1 MQIFRPDFLPWNT
14 TNANWIVIES
24 ANVSDAFV
32 VDYGMKQV
40 NGTIYVLKCSENWI
54 ASWQAMETDMAMIAA
69 SGDLKCAVISKAE
82 LPPIDE
88 LKHEL
93 RPLNYLSTIAQNA
106 WLVDA
111 LLDDRIVC
119 FLQQMQDSHG
129 KVFGYEA
136 FARALNED
144 GSQMSGAEIIKAS
157 REIKIEYRIDRF
169 LHSKAIEAMVRGGY
183 GGTLFVNF
191 LPGFIQKPDVYLD
204 GLSREVQRHG
214 LVPQRIALDLTEA
227 ELPRNRKQ
235 IAAIGEYCKK
245 QGYHIALDN
254 ISSSDEAARLIEL
267 LNPSFLKLG
276 HKITDDVKSPHAL
289 NVVKSIVDVA
299 HKHGVTVIASR
310 IETENKLTILKGL
323 NIDLFQGYHVGRPEQ
338 ALAPSS
344 AA

>member
-1 MQIFRPDFLPWNT
+1 MQAFRPDFLPWNT

-24 ANVSDAFV
+24 AHVAEAFV
-32 VDYGMKQV
+32 ADYGMKHV
-40 NGTIYVLKCSENWI
+40 NGDIYVLKCSENWI
-54 ASWQAMETDMAMIAA
+54 ATWQAMEADMVVIAA
-69 SGDLKCAVISKAE
+69 SGDVKCAVISKAE

-93 RPLNYLSTIAQNA
+93 RPLRHLAMIAQNA

-111 LLDDRIVC
+111 LLDNRIVS
-119 FLQQMQDSHG
+119 FLQQMKDRRGQ
-129 KVFGYEA
+129 VFGYEA

-144 GSQMSGAEIIKAS
+144 GSHESGAAIIKAS

-169 LHSKAIEAMVRGGY
+169 LHSKAIEAMVQGSY
-183 GGTLFVNF
+183 NGTLFVNF
-191 LPGFIQKPDVYLD
+191 LPGFIQKPDVYLE

-235 IAAIGEYCKK
+235 IESISDYCKK

-254 ISSSDEAARLIEL
+254 ISSSDEAVRLIEL
-267 LNPSFLKLG
+267 LKPSFLKLG
-276 HKITDDVKSPHAL
+276 HDITQNVASPRAL
-289 NVVKSIVDVA
+289 NVIKSIVSVA
-299 HKHGVTVIASR
+299 HKNGATVIASR
-310 IETENKLTILKGL
+310 IETKEALTVLKSL
-323 NIDLFQGYHVGRPEQ
+323 DIDLFQGYHLGRPKQ

-344 AA
+344 AS